1 MGAHIQKILKDIL
14 IMNATN
20 PFGVVKANEF
30 TIAQIIENW
39 VPLVDTGNDYF
50 APLKPQEL
58 MPKYVLGSKGCGK
71 THLLRYYSF
80 EARLARHKNDIKE
93 LLKKDRYLASYSRLN
108 SISSSRF
115 NKSENVEEWQALY
128 NYYFELIQYELL
140 NIFHSTI

>member
-1 MGAHIQKILKDIL
+1 MGAYIQKVLKDIL

-39 VPLVDTGNDYF
+39 VPLVDTGDDYF

-80 EARLARHKNDIKE
+80 EARLARHKTDIKE
-93 LLKKDRYLASYSRLN
+93 LLKKDKYLASYSRLN

-128 NYYFELIQYELL
+128 NYYFELI
-140 NIFHSTI
+140 